1 MASATP
7 PKKRHCAASGGG
19 DSLKEQVLKFPFPM
33 FVLPKSPHDQHRMA
47 YYAYEADV
55 SGALESEDLKVECDF
70 DVAEAT
76 WVRTI
81 DHELPVK
88 SLPISSMSDS
98 IIIGGGG
105 SFESCLVGLPG
116 PPIPIP
122 KDDGQMPPQLKVL
135 FAEETVTLA
144 SLLGKQFFVD
154 MMLSAGSGTFG
165 PKLYNT
171 AMAWVWAM
179 LKLDFDPEGT
189 PATLDSTKHAQ
200 EQRPLAYTIKL
211 TTKICREIIRKE
223 FGDAG
228 VAIYDETHS
237 SVAAQYANGLPGI
250 DA

>member
-1 MASATP
+1 M
-7 PKKRHCAASGGG
+7 
-19 DSLKEQVLKFPFPM
+19 
-33 FVLPKSPHDQHRMA
+33 
-47 YYAYEADV
+47 
-55 SGALESEDLKVECDF
+55 
-70 DVAEAT
+70 AEAK

-88 SLPISSMSDS
+88 SLPISRMSDCILIS
-98 IIIGGGG
+98 VEVGT
-105 SFESCLVGLPG
+105 CLGLPDG
-116 PPIPIP
+116 
-122 KDDGQMPPQLKVL
+122 GQMPPALKVL

-144 SLLGKQFFVD
+144 SLLGKKFFVD

-237 SVAAQYANGLPGI
+237 SVAALYASGLPGI

>member
-7 PKKRHCAASGGG
+7 KKRHCAAASGGG
-19 DSLKEQVLKFPFPM
+19 DSLREQVLKFPFPM
-33 FVLPKSPHDQHRMA
+33 FVLPKSPHEQHRMA

-55 SGALESEDLKVECDF
+55 RGALASENLTVECDF

-88 SLPISSMSDS
+88 SLPISKMSDS
-98 IIIGGGG
+98 IIISVEVGT
-105 SFESCLVGLPG
+105 CLGLPDG
-116 PPIPIP
+116 
-122 KDDGQMPPQLKVL
+122 GQMPPALKVL

-144 SLLGKQFFVD
+144 SLLGKKFFVD
-154 MMLSAGSGTFG
+154 MMLSAGTGTFSA
-165 PKLYNT
+165 KLYDM
-171 AMAWVWAM
+171 AMTWVWAM
-179 LKLDFDPEGT
+179 LKLDFDPDGT

-200 EQRPLAYTIKL
+200 EQRPLAWTIKL

>member
-1 MASATP
+1 MASTTP

-19 DSLKEQVLKFPFPM
+19 DSFREQVLKFPFPK

-47 YYAYEADV
+47 YYAFEADV
-55 SGALESEDLKVECDF
+55 RKTLAAEDLTVECDF
-70 DVAEAT
+70 DMAEAK
-76 WVRTI
+76 WVRSI

-88 SLPISSMSDS
+88 SLPISKMSDS
-98 IIIGGGG
+98 IIISVEVGT
-105 SFESCLVGLPG
+105 CLGLPDG
-116 PPIPIP
+116 
-122 KDDGQMPPQLKVL
+122 GQMPPALKVL

-144 SLLGKQFFVD
+144 SLLGKKFFVD

-165 PKLYNT
+165 PKLYDT

-200 EQRPLAYTIKL
+200 EQRPLAWTIKL

-228 VAIYDETHS
+228 VAIYDS
-237 SVAAQYANGLPGI
+237 AMIAPPSL
-250 DA
+250 

>member
-1 MASATP
+1 MASTTP

-19 DSLKEQVLKFPFPM
+19 DSFREQVLKFPFPK

-47 YYAYEADV
+47 YYAFEADV
-55 SGALESEDLKVECDF
+55 RKTLAAEDLTVECDF
-70 DVAEAT
+70 DMAEAK
-76 WVRTI
+76 WVRSI

-88 SLPISSMSDS
+88 SLPISKMSDS
-98 IIIGGGG
+98 IIISVEVGT
-105 SFESCLVGLPG
+105 CLGLPDG
-116 PPIPIP
+116 
-122 KDDGQMPPQLKVL
+122 GQMPPALKVL

-144 SLLGKQFFVD
+144 SLLGKKFFVD
-154 MMLSAGSGTFG
+154 MMLSAGTGTFSA
-165 PKLYNT
+165 KLYNT

-179 LKLDFDPEGT
+179 LKLDFDPDGT

-200 EQRPLAYTIKL
+200 EQRPLAWTIKL

>member
-1 MASATP
+1 MASTTP

-19 DSLKEQVLKFPFPM
+19 DSFREQVLKFPFPK

-47 YYAYEADV
+47 YYAFEADV
-55 SGALESEDLKVECDF
+55 RKTLAAEDLTVECDY
-70 DVAEAT
+70 DMAEAT
-76 WVRTI
+76 WVRSI

-88 SLPISSMSDS
+88 SLPISRMSDS
-98 IIIGGGG
+98 IIISVEVGT
-105 SFESCLVGLPG
+105 CLGLPDG
-116 PPIPIP
+116 
-122 KDDGQMPPQLKVL
+122 GQMPPALKVL

-144 SLLGKQFFVD
+144 SLLGKKFFVD

-165 PKLYNT
+165 PKLYDT

-228 VAIYDETHS
+228 VAIYDS
-237 SVAAQYANGLPGI
+237 AMIAPPSL
-250 DA
+250 

>member
-1 MASATP
+1 MASTTP
-7 PKKRHCAASGGG
+7 PKKRHRAASGGG
-19 DSLKEQVLKFPFPM
+19 DSLREQVLKFPFPM
-33 FVLPKSPHDQHRMA
+33 FVLPKSPHEQHRMA

-55 SGALESEDLKVECDF
+55 RGALASEDLTLECDF

-88 SLPISSMSDS
+88 SLPISRMSDC
-98 IIIGGGG
+98 IIISVEVGT
-105 SFESCLVGLPG
+105 CLGLPDG
-116 PPIPIP
+116 
-122 KDDGQMPPQLKVL
+122 GQMPPALRVL

-144 SLLGKQFFVD
+144 SLLGKKFFVD

-200 EQRPLAYTIKL
+200 EQRPLAWTIKL

>member
-1 MASATP
+1 MASTTP

-55 SGALESEDLKVECDF
+55 RGALASEDLTLECDF

-88 SLPISSMSDS
+88 SLPISKMSDS
-98 IIIGGGG
+98 IIISVEVGT
-105 SFESCLVGLPG
+105 CLGLPDG
-116 PPIPIP
+116 
-122 KDDGQMPPQLKVL
+122 GQMPPALKVL

-144 SLLGKQFFVD
+144 SLLGKKFFVD

-200 EQRPLAYTIKL
+200 EQRPLAWTIKL

>member
-1 MASATP
+1 MASTTP

-19 DSLKEQVLKFPFPM
+19 DSFREQVLKFPFPK

-47 YYAYEADV
+47 YYAYEIDV
-55 SGALESEDLKVECDF
+55 RKTLAAEDLTVECDF
-70 DVAEAT
+70 DMAEAK
-76 WVRTI
+76 WVRSI

-88 SLPISSMSDS
+88 SLPISKMSDS
-98 IIIGGGG
+98 IIISVEVGT
-105 SFESCLVGLPG
+105 CLGLPDG
-116 PPIPIP
+116 
-122 KDDGQMPPQLKVL
+122 GQMPPALKVL

-144 SLLGKQFFVD
+144 SLLGKKFFVD

-165 PKLYNT
+165 PKLYDT

-179 LKLDFDPEGT
+179 LNLDFDPEGT
-189 PATLDSTKHAQ
+189 PATEDSSKHAQ
-200 EQRPLAYTIKL
+200 EQRPLAWTIKL

>member
-1 MASATP
+1 MASTTP

-19 DSLKEQVLKFPFPM
+19 DSFREQVLKFPFPK

-47 YYAYEADV
+47 YYAFEADV
-55 SGALESEDLKVECDF
+55 RKTLAAEDLTVECDF
-70 DVAEAT
+70 DMAEAK
-76 WVRTI
+76 WVRSI

-88 SLPISSMSDS
+88 SLPISKMSDS
-98 IIIGGGG
+98 IIISVEVGT
-105 SFESCLVGLPG
+105 CLGLPDG
-116 PPIPIP
+116 
-122 KDDGQMPPQLKVL
+122 GQMPPALKVL

-144 SLLGKQFFVD
+144 SLLGKKFFVD

-165 PKLYNT
+165 PKLYDT

-189 PATLDSTKHAQ
+189 PATEDSSKHAQ
-200 EQRPLAYTIKL
+200 EQRPLAWTIKL

-228 VAIYDETHS
+228 VAIYDS
-237 SVAAQYANGLPGI
+237 AMIAPPLPVELTEESI
-250 DA
+250 LK